1 MDLTEL
7 LIHASDVDEQTM
19 AQIRGIAS
27 HPAIEGLVA
36 IMPDCHL
43 GAGCVIG
50 FTGRFSEAV
59 IPNVVGVDIG
69 CGVVLN
75 PIEGVERREID
86 FDALDRFIRS
96 SIPLGMT
103 HHRTT
108 ALLEWFGSRAPE
120 KYAMAKDLVARADK
134 EFHGKLLSRR
144 PRYPAWGQL
153 GTLGGGNH
161 FIEIDEDQE
170 GSLFLTVH
178 SGSRHFGFQVANFFQ
193 DMARRFQSRSR
204 ESDGLP
210 RGLEHLP
217 LDKGGREYLKWL
229 RIAQEFAL
237 MNRSIIAE
245 RILSFFGKGLDERS
259 LVESVHNYI
268 SERDGI
274 VRKGAISAHKGERVV
289 IPLSMASGVVLGI
302 GKGNP
307 SFNYSAPHG
316 AGRLFGRKEM
326 KRRLKEGAIT
336 MGSFKKSME
345 GVFSTSLSSE
355 TIDESPMAYRR
366 WEDISD
372 EVKETVEVTALLKP
386 VYNLKSPE

>member
-1 MDLTEL
+1 MALTEL

-19 AQIRGIAS
+19 TQIRDIAS
-27 HPAIEGLVA
+27 HPAVEGLVA

-50 FTGRFSEAV
+50 FTGRFSGAV

-75 PIEGVERREID
+75 PIEGVRRQEID
-86 FDALDRFIRS
+86 FNDLDRFIRS
-96 SIPLGMT
+96 SIPLGMA
-103 HHRTT
+103 HHRTPD
-108 ALLEWFGSRAPE
+108 LLEWFGSRSPE
-120 KYAMAKDLVARADK
+120 RCARAKDLATRADE
-134 EFHGKLLSRR
+134 EFYRELLSRR
-144 PRYPAWGQL
+144 PRDPAWGQL

-161 FIEIDEDQE
+161 FIEIDEDPK
-170 GSLFLTVH
+170 GALFLTVH

-204 ESDGLP
+204 ESDGIP

-229 RIAQEFAL
+229 RIAQEFAM
-237 MNRSIIAE
+237 MNRFIIAD
-245 RILSFFGKGLDERS
+245 RILSFFGKRLEEES

-274 VRKGAISAHKGERVV
+274 VRKGAISAHIGERVV

-316 AGRLFGRKEM
+316 AGRLFGRREM
-326 KRRLKEGAIT
+326 KRKLKEGTIT
-336 MGSFKKSME
+336 MGSFRKSME
-345 GVFSTSLSSE
+345 GVFSTSVSSE

-366 WEDISD
+366 WEDISG
-372 EVKETVEVTALLKP
+372 EVEESVEITALLRP

>member
-1 MDLTEL
+1 
-7 LIHASDVDEQTM
+7 
-19 AQIRGIAS
+19 
-27 HPAIEGLVA
+27 
-36 IMPDCHL
+36 
-43 GAGCVIG
+43 
-50 FTGRFSEAV
+50 
-59 IPNVVGVDIG
+59 
-69 CGVVLN
+69 
-75 PIEGVERREID
+75 
-86 FDALDRFIRS
+86 
-96 SIPLGMT
+96 
-103 HHRTT
+103 
-108 ALLEWFGSRAPE
+108 
-120 KYAMAKDLVARADK
+120 
-134 EFHGKLLSRR
+134 
-144 PRYPAWGQL
+144 
-153 GTLGGGNH
+153 
-161 FIEIDEDQE
+161 
-170 GSLFLTVH
+170 
-178 SGSRHFGFQVANFFQ
+178 
-193 DMARRFQSRSR
+193 
-204 ESDGLP
+204 
-210 RGLEHLP
+210 
-217 LDKGGREYLKWL
+217 
-229 RIAQEFAL
+229 
-237 MNRSIIAE
+237 
-245 RILSFFGKGLDERS
+245 DERS